1 LQGNNNEEP
10 SVKSNVETLSPT
22 RVKLDVE
29 VDFQELSPYIAGA
42 YKKLASQINIPG
54 FRKGK
59 VPAAMIEQRVGR
71 AAVLDEAI
79 NEALPQFYAQAAR
92 EHSLLVIGRPEVDI
106 KELKDNEKLHF
117 TVEVSVR
124 PDVTLPDFSKIT
136 ITVDNVEVKDE
147 DLDEQI
153 DELRA
158 RFGTLHTVDRTTK
171 TGDFVTVDLTARI
184 DGAEIDGGKANDI
197 SYEVGSNRMI
207 DGLDE
212 ALVGMSVNE
221 TKVFTTQL
229 VGQQEGEQGDVE
241 IVVKAVKERELPPVD
256 DAFAKLASEF
266 DTIDELKK
274 DFTERLTRLKKLE
287 QGKQARDL
295 LVEKLLGDIAI
306 EVPDDLVLEEVNNHL
321 EGEGRL
327 EDEVHRAEV
336 DKEVRDSVKSEFLL
350 DSLVKAEEVQISEI
364 ELTEY
369 LVRMSQRYGMAPD
382 QFAQELQKAGQITQ
396 VIAEVTRAK
405 ALASVLG
412 RINVVDKSGAKVELE
427 ELRTPAAAAAE
438 AATSVAE

>member
-1 LQGNNNEEP
+1 M
-10 SVKSNVETLSPT
+10 KSNVETLSPT
-22 RVKLDVE
+22 RVKISVE
-29 VDFQELSPYIAGA
+29 VAFEELSPYIAEA
-42 YKKLASQINIPG
+42 FKKLASQINVPG

-59 VPAAMIEQRVGR
+59 VPAAMVEQRVGR

-79 NEALPQFYAQAAR
+79 NSALPEFYGQAAR
-92 EHSLLVIGRPEVDI
+92 EHSLLVIGRPVVDI
-106 KELKDNEKLHF
+106 KQFNDNEKLEF

-124 PDVTLPDFSKIT
+124 PEVTLPDFSKIT
-136 ITVDNVEVKDE
+136 VTVDNAEVKEE
-147 DLDEQI
+147 DLNEQI

-158 RFGTLHTVDRTTK
+158 RFGTLHTVERATK

-184 DGAEIDGGKANDI
+184 DGAEVDGGKANDI

-212 ALVGMSVNE
+212 ALIGMSAGD
-221 TKVFTTQL
+221 TKTFTSQL
-229 VGQQEGEQGDVE
+229 VGQKDDEKGDVE
-241 IVVKAVKERELPPVD
+241 IALKVVKERELPPVD

-266 DTIDELKK
+266 DTIAELKA

-287 QGKQARDL
+287 QGAQARDL
-295 LVEKLLGDIAI
+295 LVEKLLNELTI
-306 EVPDDLVLEEVNNHL
+306 EVPDDLVLEEVNSHL

-327 EDEVHRAEV
+327 EDAVHRAEV
-336 DKEVRDSVKSEFLL
+336 DKEVRDGIKSEFLL
-350 DSLVKAEEVQISEI
+350 DSIVKVEDVQITEI
-364 ELTEY
+364 ELTDY
-369 LVRMSQRYGMAPD
+369 LVRMSQRYGMGPE

-405 ALASVLG
+405 ALASVLA
-412 RINVVDKSGAKVELE
+412 RISVVDKNGTKIELE

-438 AATSVAE
+438 ASAE

>member
-1 LQGNNNEEP
+1 
-10 SVKSNVETLSPT
+10 VKSNVETLSPT
-22 RVKLDVE
+22 RVKISVE
-29 VDFQELSPYIAGA
+29 VAFEELSPYIAEA
-42 YKKLASQINIPG
+42 FKKLASQINVPG

-59 VPAAMIEQRVGR
+59 VPAAMVEQRVGR

-79 NEALPQFYAQAAR
+79 NSALPEFYGQAAR
-92 EHSLLVIGRPEVDI
+92 EHSLLVIGRPVVDI
-106 KELKDNEKLHF
+106 KQFNDNEKLEF

-124 PDVTLPDFSKIT
+124 PEVTLPDFSKIT
-136 ITVDNVEVKDE
+136 VTVDNAEVKEE
-147 DLDEQI
+147 DLNEQI

-158 RFGTLHTVDRTTK
+158 RFGTLHTVERATK

-184 DGAEIDGGKANDI
+184 DGAEVDGGKANDI

-212 ALVGMSVNE
+212 ALIGMSAGD
-221 TKVFTTQL
+221 TKTFTTQL
-229 VGQQEGEQGDVE
+229 VGQKDDEKGDVE
-241 IVVKAVKERELPPVD
+241 IVLKVVKERELPPVD

-266 DTIDELKK
+266 DTIAELKA

-287 QGKQARDL
+287 QGAQARDL
-295 LVEKLLGDIAI
+295 LVEKLLNELTI
-306 EVPDDLVLEEVNNHL
+306 EVPDDLVLEEVNSHL

-327 EDEVHRAEV
+327 EDAVHRAEV
-336 DKEVRDSVKSEFLL
+336 DKEVRDGIKSEFLL
-350 DSLVKAEEVQISEI
+350 DSIVKAEDVQITEI
-364 ELTEY
+364 ELTDY
-369 LVRMSQRYGMAPD
+369 LVRMSQRYGMGPE

-405 ALASVLG
+405 ALASVLA
-412 RINVVDKSGAKVELE
+412 RISVVDKNGTKIELE

-438 AATSVAE
+438 ASAE

>member
-1 LQGNNNEEP
+1 M
-10 SVKSNVETLSPT
+10 KSNVETLSPT
-22 RVKLDVE
+22 RVKISVE
-29 VDFQELSPYIAGA
+29 VAFEELSPYIAEA
-42 YKKLASQINIPG
+42 FKKLASQINVPG

-79 NEALPQFYAQAAR
+79 NSALPEFYGQAAR
-92 EHSLLVIGRPEVDI
+92 EHSLLVIGRPVVDI
-106 KELKDNEKLHF
+106 KQFNDNEKLEF

-124 PDVTLPDFSKIT
+124 PEVTLPDFSKIT
-136 ITVDNVEVKDE
+136 VTVDNAEVKEE
-147 DLDEQI
+147 DLNEQI

-158 RFGTLHTVDRTTK
+158 RFGTLHTVERATK

-184 DGAEIDGGKANDI
+184 DGAEVDGGKANDI

-212 ALVGMSVNE
+212 ALIGMSAGD
-221 TKVFTTQL
+221 TKTFTTQL
-229 VGQQEGEQGDVE
+229 VGQKDDEKGDVE
-241 IVVKAVKERELPPVD
+241 IALKVVKERELPPVD

-266 DTIDELKK
+266 DTIAELKA

-287 QGKQARDL
+287 QGAQARDL
-295 LVEKLLGDIAI
+295 LVEKLLNELTI
-306 EVPDDLVLEEVNNHL
+306 EVPDDLVLEEVNSHL

-327 EDEVHRAEV
+327 EDAVHRAEV
-336 DKEVRDSVKSEFLL
+336 DKEVRDGIKSEFLL
-350 DSLVKAEEVQISEI
+350 DSIVKAEDVQITEI
-364 ELTEY
+364 ELTDY
-369 LVRMSQRYGMAPD
+369 LVRMSQRYGMGPE

-405 ALASVLG
+405 ALASVLA
-412 RINVVDKSGAKVELE
+412 RISVVDKNGTKIELE

-438 AATSVAE
+438 ASAE